1 MIKEYNKMQNNFTN
15 EVQKQTNKKNKKNK
29 KKNQNQAYSNF
40 FQYQIVGKSLFLN

>member
-1 MIKEYNKMQNNFTN
+1 MRS
-15 EVQKQTNKKNKKNK
+15 KNKQKKQQKNK